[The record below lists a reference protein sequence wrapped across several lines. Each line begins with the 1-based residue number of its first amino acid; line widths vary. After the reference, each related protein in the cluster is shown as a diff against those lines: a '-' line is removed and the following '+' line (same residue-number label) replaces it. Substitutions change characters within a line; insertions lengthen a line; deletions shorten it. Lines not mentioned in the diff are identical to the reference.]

1 MDNMNMVSA
10 TDMRKNWSESL
21 DTVSRTKPLFVKR
34 TRDTFMLSSL
44 KTLQNIL
51 SAYEF
56 NSHIFTE
63 DDGSYTISLEE
74 LDLLENAETKEDAIA
89 AMKLAIYEYATDFYN
104 EFDLWSSAPNRK
116 SHVPYVLKALLC
128 NNPEELE
135 LNITDETV

>member
-135 LNITDETV
+135 LNVIA

>member
-1 MDNMNMVSA
+1 METVNA
-10 TDMRKNWSESL
+10 TEVRKHWSTSL

-34 TRDTFMLSSL
+34 TRDTFMLSDL

-56 NSHIFTE
+56 NAYIFTE

-74 LDLLENAETKEDAIA
+74 LDLLESAETKEDAIA

-135 LNITDETV
+135 LNIIDKTG

>member
-1 MDNMNMVSA
+1 METVNA
-10 TDMRKNWSESL
+10 TEVRKHWSTSL

-34 TRDTFMLSSL
+34 TRDTFMLSDL

-56 NSHIFTE
+56 NAHIFTE

-89 AMKLAIYEYATDFYN
+89 AMKLTIYEYATDFYN

-135 LNITDETV
+135 LNIIDKTG